1 MSFFPSLSSV
11 HIHKDDFQLWLLSF
25 WHVLR
30 LHWASHFQ
38 SGYTSKERLF
48 VQEVISVVDEYIS
61 SYQDVFHTTVPNL
74 PSRSLTRHIAWGLD
88 GTPNHMYST

>member
-1 MSFFPSLSSV
+1 MFHALGSGFGNTVYFLFPFSLPRDN
-11 HIHKDDFQLWLLSF
+11 IQLCLFSF

-48 VQEVISVVDEYIS
+48 VQEVISVVDEYFLIKIS
-61 SYQDVFHTTVPNL
+61 S
-74 PSRSLTRHIAWGLD
+74 
-88 GTPNHMYST
+88 